1 MGPHLPSYVVAEYN
15 NTRWIHHV
23 YIFQQDEV
31 CGYTFIKPY
40 TLTHQF
46 YWLIRGFCDI
56 TTDMTI
62 PLPTGA
68 KLSWKAPHTCKTL
81 YCGSTGS
88 VKTGEN
94 WAWKQPS
101 IKGSLEGMEI
111 KAFIFYYRANQVQRG
126 QVGCPMSSTWSE
138 PELGQEPD
146 SSWRALLTVPHFGL
160 PDPYSV
166 LSAHCFGREMGG
178 GRGSERSVPFL
189 LRFLKRRPD
198 ISNGFG
204 KVPVKCS
211 WITKQDSA
219 SASNPPHVRRLSYS
233 RLCGIPSG
241 EEQLG
246 SCPGKP
252 MVWHKAER
260 VSK

>member
-1 MGPHLPSYVVAEYN
+1 MDSSCLHIPAGWNLWLRIYKTLHINPSILLINKRVLWHYN
-15 NTRWIHHV
+15 NRHDNTSSHRSEIILKGTTHL
-23 YIFQQDEV
+23 QN
-31 CGYTFIKPY
+31 
-40 TLTHQF
+40 TLLWF
-46 YWLIRGFCDI
+46 NRERENRR
-56 TTDMTI
+56 
-62 PLPTGA
+62 
-68 KLSWKAPHTCKTL
+68 KLSMKTTFNQRVL
-81 YCGSTGS
+81 
-88 VKTGEN
+88 
-94 WAWKQPS
+94 A
-101 IKGSLEGMEI
+101 GMEI
-111 KAFIFYYRANQVQRG
+111 KAFIFYYRENQVQRG
-126 QVGCPMSSTWSE
+126 QAGCPMSSTWSE
-138 PELGQEPD
+138 PGLGQEPQSPD
-146 SSWRALLTVPHFGL
+146 SSWRALLTVPRFGL

-166 LSAHCFGREMGG
+166 LSAHCFGRETGD

-189 LRFLKRRPD
+189 LWFLKRRPD

-219 SASNPPHVRRLSYS
+219 SASNPLHVKRLSYS